1 MLSQKIANKQNQK
14 NGKVENI
21 NYKKQD
27 KFITPASRVFWLPTD
42 KASAEMKGLSEILL
56 YFKPPHFDFIRS
68 PFQRKEKNK
77 RSRHKKRP
85 VN

>member
-27 KFITPASRVFWLPTD
+27 KFIHYSSLQSLLAANWQSKCWNEGSIRNIALLQTSTFWFHTL
-42 KASAEMKGLSEILL
+42 AFS
-56 YFKPPHFDFIRS
+56 
-68 PFQRKEKNK
+68 KEGEEQEKQA
-77 RSRHKKRP
+77 
-85 VN
+85 